1 MRKQFDQI
9 KDKLT
14 QIASLVMV
22 FLSPGTLTGQS
33 LPNWFSN
40 HSVDL
45 NADLSLRSDHIY
57 NLVDR
62 DDIHRAR
69 LWLRPGFEVSPA
81 GWLRFGARGSFALG
95 TDRNE
100 QSILRFDN
108 FHSNDVALDRLYVAM
123 EKGGI
128 ELRAGKFD
136 MPFQV
141 SEMFW
146 DHDIQPSG
154 AFAAYHRGWFT
165 LRGGLFNRSHIH
177 HDRSTV
183 TGGQLTLR
191 RNVTTHWT
199 GEADMGFFAFN
210 ALNQFQS
217 GMGRQNRVRLIDGH
231 LEYQSAFRLA
241 NGRFRFD
248 YQGFTRWPL
257 AVESSYIHNFGTA
270 HERRAIEAL
279 AEVGQV
285 ERRGDWRFSY
295 SFQRVERDAV
305 VGAFTSDDWWFH
317 SDHQG
322 SRLTAAVSVLPH
334 TFLQFGAVLQKR
346 HHTVDWVKRFQIDLV
361 TRF

>member
-1 MRKQFDQI
+1 MRKQFNQI

-141 SEMFW
+141 SEMLW
-146 DHDIQPSG
+146 DYDIQPSG

-279 AEVGQV
+279 AEIGQV

-322 SRLTAAVSVLPH
+322 SRVTAAVSVLPH
-334 TFLQFGAVLQKR
+334 TFLQFGAVFQKR